1 MGYVVWMLMLFG
13 PGTDEVPARAGRPL
27 KISRRGLYECELLKE
42 RIAPEGMCVA
52 VHKFVSP
59 RRMKMIPRAQSAS

>member
-13 PGTDEVPARAGRPL
+13 PGTDEVPSGRSAIEDIPTR
-27 KISRRGLYECELLKE
+27 SQCELLKE

>member
-13 PGTDEVPARAGRPL
+13 PGTDEVPSGPSAIEDIPTR
-27 KISRRGLYECELLKE
+27 SECELLKE

-59 RRMKMIPRAQSAS
+59 RRMKTIPRAQSVL